1 MKRTLDRML
10 VIMLILIPLI
20 EATICGC
27 YLMDEYR
34 EMLERLE
41 EFEQTEFASVRHPE
55 LVRPMTDYEEVWQ
68 QMLEAEGQ
76 Q

>member
-10 VIMLILIPLI
+10 AIMLILVPLVGM
-20 EATICGC
+20 TLCGC
-27 YLMDEYR
+27 YLASEYR
-34 EMLERLE
+34 EMLEWLE
-41 EFEQTEFASVRHPE
+41 EFERTEFAAVRHPE

>member
-10 VIMLILIPLI
+10 AMLLILILLVGM
-20 EATICGC
+20 TLCGC
-27 YLMDEYR
+27 YLVSECR
-34 EMLERLE
+34 EMLEWLE
-41 EFEQTEFASVRHPE
+41 EFDRTEFATIGYPE
-55 LVRPMTDYEEVWQ
+55 RVMYATDDKETWQ